1 VKIDEDAIAVRGRR
15 FERRDDVRANP
26 ANGRF
31 LNIDREKAPSAD
43 CFARHSSVRLR
54 RISRVSGAAF
64 EPSSDWSHFRASGL
78 MVAGMGTTRVMCAV
92 PSESKVAES
101 AAGELVAEGF
111 VAAHP
116 ARRNARNR
124 DKEGSGRCI
133 GTSKSG
139 INARRSQKPRQL
151 TCSAPSVLHPANTA
165 RYV

>member
-1 VKIDEDAIAVRGRR
+1 MRTRLRFADGVSSGVMMSARTPPMVVSSTLTGKRR
-15 FERRDDVRANP
+15 LA
-26 ANGRF
+26 
-31 LNIDREKAPSAD
+31 SAD